1 MRRLMGLALYTL
13 GVVLFCTIILP
24 KTALALDDIVLEE
37 KTREELLAEDR
48 ALELEWLKEDYK
60 KMGYVID
67 E

>member
-1 MRRLMGLALYTL
+1 MGLALYTL
-13 GVVLFCTIILP
+13 GVVLFCTIVLP
-24 KTALALDDIVLEE
+24 KPAPALALDDIVLEE

-60 KMGYVID
+60 KMGYDID